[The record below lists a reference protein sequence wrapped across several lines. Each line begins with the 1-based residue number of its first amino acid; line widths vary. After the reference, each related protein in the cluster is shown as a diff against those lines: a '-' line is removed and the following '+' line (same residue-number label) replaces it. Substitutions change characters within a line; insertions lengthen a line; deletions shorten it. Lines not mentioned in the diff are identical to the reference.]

1 MMGIVTGEHRR
12 TWLVIGAAAVLS
24 ALLRLRMLWSAVSV
38 DEGGYLA
45 AARAW
50 AHGHVLYRD
59 VFIDRPQ
66 GLLALFRLW
75 DWISGGNTASIRI
88 LAMLF
93 GALLVVSMGIVVRE
107 TAGDRAARYA
117 AVLCAIVSAAPVL
130 EGYAANAELL
140 SGAVAAAGLA
150 LGVLALSKS
159 RPMLWFFASGLAAGL
174 ALSIKQSGFD
184 GLLTIVT
191 WLVIV
196 AVVNVDAISRRRA
209 LRAFV
214 AVSAGLMAVVSV
226 LVVHGALTGWSRW
239 WTAVVGYRLRTQS
252 LFASAEWTNF
262 VQVAPYA
269 TIVLGAAV
277 VPVALGARWAMRDMR
292 HPRTISF
299 APAPAL
305 LVLWLGWATTAFFI
319 GGGFWRHYWMLLM
332 GPLSALAGVGISR
345 LPRLRL
351 VAAAGVVVPCLAI
364 TSWVY
369 AADRTQL
376 NIRAAADHRAMIDE
390 HVATWFNVNRE
401 AGESLYAL
409 CGSAAVYADAHQ
421 DPGYPFL
428 WQLETLLGAN
438 AQDRLIAYLSN
449 PRTAPH
455 YVAEYQSPKW
465 CDTSGRVGRI
475 MNHSYRKVAMVGPVT
490 MYERAVP

>member
-1 MMGIVTGEHRR
+1 MMWLVTGEHRR
-12 TWLVIGAAAVLS
+12 TWLVIGAAAALS
-24 ALLRLRMLWSAVSV
+24 ALLRMRMLWSAVSV

-59 VFIDRPQ
+59 IFIDRPQ
-66 GLLALFRLW
+66 GLLVLFRFW

-93 GALLVVSMGIVVRE
+93 GALLVVATGIIVRE
-107 TAGDRAARYA
+107 TVGDRAARYA

-150 LGVLALSKS
+150 LGVLALSKK
-159 RPMLWFFASGLAAGL
+159 RPLPWFFASGLVAGL
-174 ALSIKQSGFD
+174 ALSLKQSAFD
-184 GLLTIVT
+184 GLLTLAT
-191 WLVIV
+191 WLIAV
-196 AVVNVDAISRRRA
+196 AVVSVADRRRA
-209 LRAFV
+209 LRALAV
-214 AVSAGLMAVVSV
+214 AGAGVISV
-226 LVVHGALTGWSRW
+226 IVLLVVHGALTGWSRW

-252 LFASAEWTNF
+252 LFASAEWSNM
-262 VQVAPYA
+262 VRVAPYA
-269 TIVLGAAV
+269 IVVLGASV
-277 VPVALGARWAMRDMR
+277 VPVVIGTRWAIRDLR
-292 HPRTISF
+292 RTGGPTLTA
-299 APAPAL
+299 APL
-305 LVLWLGWATTAFFI
+305 MLVLWLGWASTSFFV

-345 LPRLRL
+345 LPRLGPL
-351 VAAAGVVVPCLAI
+351 AAAIVVVPCLAV

-376 NIRAAADHRAMIDE
+376 NIRAAADHRAMVDE
-390 HVATWFNVNRE
+390 HVAAWFNSHRE
-401 AGESLYAL
+401 PGESLYAL

-421 DPGYPFL
+421 DPEYPFL

-438 AQDRLIAYLSN
+438 AQNRLVAYLSD

-465 CDTSGRVGRI
+465 CDRSGRVGRI
-475 MNHSYRKVAMVGPVT
+475 MNQWYHKVAVVGSVT
-490 MYERAVP
+490 IFKRAVP